1 MLNIL
6 DIFSGAGGLTEG
18 FRYKEYYDFICHI
31 EMDKD
36 ACSSLELRNIYY
48 YLKNENNLSP
58 YFEYLQG
65 DISRDDLCSLVPSD
79 VSKNILNKEISKET
93 IPSIFEYIDERLGD
107 KELDGI
113 IGGPP
118 CQAYS
123 TIGRANNKAKKSTDK
138 RIYLYKYYLDFL
150 DRYNPK
156 FFIFE
161 NVKGLRSFKDLS
173 GDLLLPKIIGEFNEL
188 GYVVNYKIVDA
199 SDFGVSQKRERLI
212 LVGYRK
218 DLALKKSFFE
228 YLYEYVE
235 NSPNLKEL
243 FNDLPRVAPGENINK
258 YRCESSSSV
267 VQKYIRNKGDILT
280 QHIARPHNE
289 NDLKIY
295 KFVLKARKKGC
306 NLKYTDIPLDLQTH
320 SNLTSFLDRYKA
332 LDYDSISHTIV
343 AHISKDGHYY
353 IHPDLRQNRS
363 ITVREAA
370 RIQGFPDDF
379 YFEHSRTAA
388 FKQIGNA
395 VPPILSQK
403 IAMAIID
410 FLRGQK
416 GE

>member
-6 DIFSGAGGLTEG
+6 DVFSGAGGLTEG

-48 YLKNENNLSP
+48 YLKNENNLAP

-65 DISRDDLCSLVPSD
+65 DISRDDLCSLAPSD

-93 IPSIFEYIDERLGD
+93 MPSIFEYIDEQLGD

-123 TIGRANNKAKKSTDK
+123 TIGRANNKSKKSTDK
-138 RIYLYKYYLDFL
+138 RIYLYKHYLDFL
-150 DRYNPK
+150 NRYTPK

-161 NVKGLRSFKDLS
+161 NVKGLLSFKDLS

-218 DLALKKSFFE
+218 DLVLKKSFFE

-243 FNDLPRVAPGENINK
+243 FNDLPRVTAGENVNK
-258 YRCESSSSV
+258 YRCESSSSM

-295 KFVLKARKKGC
+295 KLVLKARKKGC

-395 VPPILSQK
+395 VPPILSKK
-403 IAMAIID
+403 IARAVID
-410 FLRGQK
+410 FLGERG
-416 GE
+416 